1 MMIRARLSEAAA
13 ALALLTRLPA
23 PFADHSAGH
32 RAAWAWPLAGA
43 AVGLIAA
50 AAAEAGRAMG
60 LPDGASGALALTAA
74 ALVTGGL
81 HHDGL
86 ADMADGV
93 GGGRDPARRLEIMRD
108 SRVGSYGVLA
118 LVLVSLLAWSALT
131 ALLAAG
137 SVWLPLVAAA
147 MASRAAMAGVAAGLP
162 FARTDGLA
170 RLTGRPA
177 PTLALAA
184 GGLAALAA
192 LSLGAAALAAL
203 ALVTATAA
211 LVVARIA
218 ARRLGGQTGDVLG
231 AAQQT
236 AEAAGLLALAAVL

>member
-1 MMIRARLSEAAA
+1 MIRARVSEAGA

-23 PFADHSAGH
+23 RFADHAAGH

-43 AVGLIAA
+43 AVGVISA
-50 AAAEAGRAMG
+50 AAAEAGRTLG
-60 LPDGASGALALTAA
+60 LPPGASAALALTAA

-86 ADMADGV
+86 SDMADGV

-118 LVLVSLLAWSALT
+118 LILATLLAWTALT

-137 SVWLPLVAAA
+137 SAWLPLLATA

-162 FARTDGLA
+162 FARKDGLA

-177 PTLALAA
+177 PPLALIAA
-184 GGLAALAA
+184 ALALLAALP
-192 LSLGAAALAAL
+192 LGAAAVAAL
-203 ALVTATAA
+203 ALVTVTAA
-211 LVVARIA
+211 LLTARIA
-218 ARRLGGQTGDVLG
+218 MRKLGGQTGDVLG
-231 AAQQT
+231 ATQQV
-236 AEAAGLLALAAVL
+236 AEAAGLLALAALL

>member
-1 MMIRARLSEAAA
+1 MIRARLSETGA

-23 PFADHSAGH
+23 PFADHAAGQ

-50 AAAEAGRAMG
+50 AAAEAGRALG
-60 LPDGASGALALTAA
+60 LPLGACAALALTAA
-74 ALVTGGL
+74 AVVTGGL

-118 LVLVSLLAWSALT
+118 LLLAGLLAWSGLT
-131 ALLAAG
+131 AILAAG
-137 SVWLPLVAAA
+137 GAWLPLLAAA

-162 FARTDGLA
+162 FARADGLA

-177 PTLALAA
+177 PPLALTAAGLAAIAALPMGAAAFAGLALATA
-184 GGLAALAA
+184 TT
-192 LSLGAAALAAL
+192 
-203 ALVTATAA
+203 ALVTA
-211 LVVARIA
+211 RIA
-218 ARRLGGQTGDVLG
+218 VRRLGGQTGDVLG
-231 AAQQT
+231 ATQQAAET
-236 AEAAGLLALAAVL
+236 AALLALAALL